1 MKGEGTETLESRV
14 TKNRASKPTRTS
26 QKLENKKLKMVN
38 KKHAKSLTQHSRIKQ
53 LKADANPLFE
63 DKQR

>member
-1 MKGEGTETLESRV
+1 
-14 TKNRASKPTRTS
+14 
-26 QKLENKKLKMVN
+26 MVN